1 MRNTLRLAVV
11 AAVAAVTLPTAPASA
26 IYCGDLIQPACYKAC
41 QVLIKLGRPCPR

>member
-26 IYCGDLIQPACYKAC
+26 IYCGELVDPVCYKTC